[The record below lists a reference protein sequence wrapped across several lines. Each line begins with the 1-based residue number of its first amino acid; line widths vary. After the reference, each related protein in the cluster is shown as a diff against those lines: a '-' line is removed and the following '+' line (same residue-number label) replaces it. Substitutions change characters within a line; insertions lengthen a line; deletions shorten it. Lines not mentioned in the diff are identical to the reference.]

1 MNRNKSIG
9 RAELEVLRYIS
20 EHRPATV
27 GMVAGHFA
35 EAKGYVRTTV
45 QNVMQRLCDKGF
57 LVRRKAADG
66 VFQYE
71 PRAGKGELLR
81 SLVRD
86 FVDRSLGGSLSPFVA
101 YLAEDAKLSD
111 DDLRQLHKIVRDL
124 DAQREG
130 TQDHG
135 APRRGEGKAKE
146 ARQ

>member
-1 MNRNKSIG
+1 MDTSKSIG

-27 GMVAGHFA
+27 GMVAEHFA
-35 EAKGYVRTTV
+35 QTKGYVRTTV
-45 QNVMQRLCDKGF
+45 QNVMQRLCDKGY
-57 LVRRKAADG
+57 LVRRKADG

-111 DDLRQLHKIVRDL
+111 DDLRQLQKIVRDL

-130 TQDHG
+130 AQDQG
-135 APRRGEGKAKE
+135 AHRRGEGRGKE
-146 ARQ
+146 ARR

>member
-1 MNRNKSIG
+1 MDRGKSIG

-27 GMVAGHFA
+27 RTVAEHFA
-35 EAKGYVRTTV
+35 QTKGYVRTTV
-45 QNVMQRLCDKGF
+45 LNVMQRLCDKGY
-57 LVRRKAADG
+57 LVRRKAEG

-111 DDLRQLHKIVRDL
+111 DDLKQLQKIVRDL

-130 TQDHG
+130 VHG
-135 APRRGEGKAKE
+135 EGAHRRGEGKGKE
-146 ARQ
+146 ARR